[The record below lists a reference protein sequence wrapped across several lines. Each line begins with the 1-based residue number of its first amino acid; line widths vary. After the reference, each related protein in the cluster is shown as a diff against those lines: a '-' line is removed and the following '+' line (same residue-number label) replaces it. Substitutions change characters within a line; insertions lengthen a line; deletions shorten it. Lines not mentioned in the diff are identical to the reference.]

1 MFSGIIKHTG
11 KINKIYKNNNNCTVE
26 ILSKM
31 KFSKS
36 EIGSS
41 ISCSG
46 TCLTLEKYKRNLS
59 KYYISRETLNRT
71 NLKFLTKGDLIN
83 LEKSLKYGNRI
94 SGHFVQGHVDTT
106 SIIKRIDIIGKSWF
120 INFKLLK
127 KYNKYLVQ
135 KGSITINGVS
145 LTISK
150 ILRDGFQVVV
160 IPQTL
165 KLTNLIYLKEK
176 DVVNVEFDVLGKY
189 IKNFLLLILKN
200 FLYIYPKRQILHS
213 PHLFLSNILNLLISM
228 FEE

>member
-11 KINKIYKNNNNCTVE
+11 KINKIYKNTNNCTIE
-26 ILSKM
+26 ILSKI
-31 KFSKS
+31 KFSKF

-41 ISCSG
+41 VSCSG

-59 KYYISRETLNRT
+59 KFYISKETLNRT
-71 NLKFLTKGDLIN
+71 NFKFLNKGELIN

-106 SIIKRIDIIGKSWF
+106 SAIKTIDFVGKSWF

-127 KYNKYLVQ
+127 RYKKYLVQ

-150 ILRDGFQVVV
+150 ILKNGFQVVV

-189 IKNFLLLILKN
+189 IKSFLK
-200 FLYIYPKRQILHS
+200 
-213 PHLFLSNILNLLISM
+213 
-228 FEE
+228 

>member
-11 KINKIYKNNNNCTVE
+11 KINKIYKKDNNCIIE
-26 ILSKM
+26 IISKI

-46 TCLTLEKYKRNLS
+46 TCLTLEKYKTNLS
-59 KYYISRETLNRT
+59 KFYISKETLNRT
-71 NLKFLTKGDLIN
+71 NFKSSNKGDLIN
-83 LEKSLKYGNRI
+83 LEKSLKYGDRI

-106 SIIKRIDIIGKSWF
+106 SVIQRIDFVGKSLL
-120 INFKLLK
+120 INFKLIK
-127 KYNKYLVQ
+127 KYKKYLVQ

-150 ILRDGFQVVV
+150 ILKDGFQIVI

-165 KLTNLIYLKEK
+165 KLTNLMYLKKK
-176 DVVNVEFDVLGKY
+176 DVVNIEFDVLGKY
-189 IKNFLLLILKN
+189 IKSFFK
-200 FLYIYPKRQILHS
+200 
-213 PHLFLSNILNLLISM
+213 
-228 FEE
+228 

>member
-11 KINKIYKNNNNCTVE
+11 KISKIYKNTNNCTIE
-26 ILSKM
+26 ILSKI
-31 KFSKS
+31 KFSKF

-41 ISCSG
+41 VSCSG

-59 KYYISRETLNRT
+59 KFYISKETLNRT
-71 NLKFLTKGDLIN
+71 NFKFLNKGDLIN

-106 SIIKRIDIIGKSWF
+106 SAIKTIDFVGKSWF

-127 KYNKYLVQ
+127 RYKKYLVQ

-150 ILRDGFQVVV
+150 ILKDGFQVVV

-189 IKNFLLLILKN
+189 IKSFLK
-200 FLYIYPKRQILHS
+200 
-213 PHLFLSNILNLLISM
+213 
-228 FEE
+228 

>member
-1 MFSGIIKHTG
+1 MFTGIIKHTG
-11 KINKIYKNNNNCTVE
+11 KINKIRANNNNCSVE
-26 ILSKM
+26 IFSKM

-41 ISCSG
+41 ISFSG

-150 ILRDGFQVVV
+150 ILGDGFQVVV

-165 KLTNLIYLKEK
+165 KLTNLIYLKKK

-189 IKNFLLLILKN
+189 IKSFLKW
-200 FLYIYPKRQILHS
+200 
-213 PHLFLSNILNLLISM
+213 
-228 FEE
+228 

>member
-1 MFSGIIKHTG
+1 MFNGIIEHTG
-11 KINKIYKNNNNCTVE
+11 KIRNIYRKENNCIIE
-26 ILSKM
+26 ILSKI
-31 KFSKS
+31 KFSKK

-46 TCLTLEKYKRNLS
+46 TCLTLEKYKGNLC
-59 KYYISRETLNRT
+59 KFYISKETLNRT
-71 NLKFLTKGDLIN
+71 NFKTLNKGDLIN
-83 LEKSLKYGNRI
+83 LEKSLKYGDRI

-106 SIIKRIDIIGKSWF
+106 SSIKKVDFVGKSWF

-165 KLTNLIYLKEK
+165 KFTNLIYLKEK

-189 IKNFLLLILKN
+189 IKSFLK
-200 FLYIYPKRQILHS
+200 
-213 PHLFLSNILNLLISM
+213 
-228 FEE
+228 